1 MRKFFQKIGRV
12 YAMEWSRVLEYRI
25 DVIAWS
31 LAGASI
37 PLVSLAL
44 WYNVSLHNPTG
55 PSPQATLTY
64 FLLVIFIKLITD
76 AWHGFF
82 TAWEILNGDIVKYLV
97 RPFPMIWNDIINN
110 TVEKCIK
117 LLIPLPLFIFF
128 LFIFPHALSP
138 QIYIPSHWL
147 LFIPSLLFALI
158 LSFTLETCFG
168 FLAFW
173 LEEAQQIRSFKN
185 IFELVASGV
194 LVPFVMMPPA
204 VHAALSFL
212 PFRYIVSVPAEILLG
227 QTSFN
232 QSLQLL
238 SYQTAWIFLT
248 IMIAYALWQKG
259 LQHYAVPGQ

>member
-1 MRKFFQKIGRV
+1 MRKFFQKIGRI
-12 YAMEWSRVLEYRI
+12 YAMEWGRVLEYRI

-31 LAGASI
+31 LAAASI

-44 WYNVSLHNPTG
+44 WYNVSLQNPTG
-55 PSPQATLTY
+55 LSPQETLTY
-64 FLLVIFIKLITD
+64 FLLVIFIKIITD
-76 AWHGFF
+76 AWNGFF
-82 TAWEILNGDIVKYLV
+82 TAWEILNGDIVKYLI

-128 LFIFPHALSP
+128 LFSFPHTFSP
-138 QIYIPSHWL
+138 QIFIPSHWL
-147 LFIPSLLFALI
+147 LFIPSLLLALI

-194 LVPFVMMPPA
+194 LIPFILMPPT
-204 VHAALSFL
+204 VRTALSFL

-227 QTSFN
+227 QASFN
-232 QSLQLL
+232 QSIQLL
-238 SYQTAWIFLT
+238 LYQTVWIFLI
-248 IMIAYALWQKG
+248 IMLAYTLWQKG
-259 LQHYAVPGQ
+259 LQRYAVPGQ

>member
-1 MRKFFQKIGRV
+1 
-12 YAMEWSRVLEYRI
+12 MEWSRILEYRI

-44 WYNVSLHNPTG
+44 WYNVSLQNPTG

-64 FLLVIFIKLITD
+64 FLLVIFIKIITD
-76 AWHGFF
+76 AWNGFF

-117 LLIPLPLFIFF
+117 LLIPLPLFISF
-128 LFIFPHALSP
+128 LFIFPHTLSP
-138 QIYIPSHWL
+138 QIFILSHWL
-147 LFIPSLLFALI
+147 LFIPSLLLALI

-185 IFELVASGV
+185 IFEIVASGV
-194 LVPFVMMPPA
+194 LIPFVLMPPA
-204 VHAALSFL
+204 VHTALSLL

-232 QSLQLL
+232 QSIQLL
-238 SYQTAWIFLT
+238 LYQTVWIFLI
-248 IMIAYALWQKG
+248 IMLAYSLWQKG
-259 LQHYAVPGQ
+259 LQRYAVPGQ